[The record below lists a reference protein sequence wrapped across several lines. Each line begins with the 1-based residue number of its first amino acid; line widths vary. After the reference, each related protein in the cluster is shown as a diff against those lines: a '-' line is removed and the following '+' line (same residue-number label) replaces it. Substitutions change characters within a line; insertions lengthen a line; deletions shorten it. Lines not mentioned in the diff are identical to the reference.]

1 MNSVNLIGRLTRDI
15 DLNGGNTSVAKFTI
29 AVTRPFKKDESDFIN
44 CVAFGKTAETM
55 ATYCRKG
62 TMVGVSGRI
71 QTGSYTNKEGNKVY
85 TTDVVVDI
93 FTFTNSFGQ
102 NNNNNNDNN
111 NNNSSNN
118 NNSNN
123 NDDDIFGDITP
134 VDDED
139 MPF

>member
-15 DLNGGNTSVAKFTI
+15 DLRGENTSVAKFTI
-29 AVTRPFKKDESDFIN
+29 AVTRPLKKDESDFIN
-44 CVAFGKTAETM
+44 CVAFGKTAETL

-71 QTGSYTNKEGNKVY
+71 QTGSYTNKKGNKVY
-85 TTDVVVDI
+85 TTDVVVDRS
-93 FTFTNSFGQ
+93 TFTNSFGQ
-102 NNNNNNDNN
+102 NDNN
-111 NNNSSNN
+111 NNNSSND